1 MSSGVGMTHG
11 LEAILES
18 RPLKYDSEEGF
29 ILGLQNPHLKSWFP
43 WIVHSHLFLGVSLLF
58 FISFAHSLQV
68 GMGLASSIHR
78 PLRSLFLSS
87 LLTRLL
93 PSLVVCE
100 ARASLEGWID
110 RGASS
115 ANASLLARLSQLVL
129 SPNISVFSYLL
140 SILQKWTESCSQL
153 VNVSQNDYSCSTPDC
168 VIQQSVFILLKIVSQ
183 LFSIG

>member
-1 MSSGVGMTHG
+1 MTVRRALFWVCRIHTW
-11 LEAILES
+11 S
-18 RPLKYDSEEGF
+18 
-29 ILGLQNPHLKSWFP
+29 LGFP

-78 PLRSLFLSS
+78 PLRSVFLSS
-87 LLTRLL
+87 LLTRLFAIFA
-93 PSLVVCE
+93 VCE

-129 SPNISVFSYLL
+129 SQNISVFSYLL

-153 VNVSQNDYSCSTPDC
+153 VNVSQKWLFLFYTWLCYTAIRFYFTQDC
-168 VIQQSVFILLKIVSQ
+168 FLAVQYWLKVTKKQNS
-183 LFSIG
+183 